1 MSYVK
6 CSQCGLTNFL
16 TAEHCKRCKASLST
30 PSAPEESNSTPAEA
44 FVPPAAASKAEHI
57 PYDTSPWDTDPYE
70 TKPRG
75 SISPLRI
82 LAVILLLVGLTWYF
96 FHSEDIQR
104 AASDKKTKE
113 THENSYLQKE
123 HERNELGRGLQGSQ

>member
-1 MSYVK
+1 MLFINPPGQAGGPESPLQPKRIIPMSSIK

-16 TAEHCKRCKASLST
+16 RAEHCKRCKASLST
-30 PSAPEESNSTPAEA
+30 APSAPEESNSPPAEA
-44 FVPPAAASKAEHI
+44 FVPPASASKGEHI

-70 TKPRG
+70 IKPRG

-96 FHSEDIQR
+96 FHSEDTQ
-104 AASDKKTKE
+104 
-113 THENSYLQKE
+113 
-123 HERNELGRGLQGSQ
+123 